1 MSTTQESSGDLSQ
14 QVRDLRATLAQ
25 RERELEDALEARY
38 RAVEALNAPTSQV
51 QRLEWLLTSLK
62 EMMQEREDAEE
73 EIVVLR
79 KRVRRLRTERDMA
92 RQEALAVLRK
102 EIAGLLGNGTADEL
116 PQDGEYTTA
125 LNDVLGLLDE
135 LEGETK

>member
-14 QVRDLRATLAQ
+14 QVRDLRATLTQ

-51 QRLEWLLTSLK
+51 ERLEWLLTSLK

-79 KRVRRLRTERDMA
+79 KRVRQMRTERDMA
-92 RQEALAVLRK
+92 RQDVLAVLRK
-102 EIAGLLGNGTADEL
+102 EIPGLYVKDTSQEL
-116 PQDGEYTTA
+116 PHDSEYATA
-125 LNDVLGLLDE
+125 LHDVLNLLDE

>member
-51 QRLEWLLTSLK
+51 ERLEWLLTSLK

-79 KRVRRLRTERDMA
+79 KRVRQMRTERDMA
-92 RQEALAVLRK
+92 RQDVLAVLRE
-102 EIAGLLGNGTADEL
+102 EILGLYVKDTSQEL
-116 PQDGEYTTA
+116 PHGSGYATA
-125 LNDVLGLLDE
+125 LHVVLNLLDE

>member
-79 KRVRRLRTERDMA
+79 KRVRQMRTERDMA
-92 RQEALAVLRK
+92 RQDVLAVLRK

-116 PQDGEYTTA
+116 PQDGEYSTA